1 MNMTKALK
9 MLVDH
14 AHLSNKHILKGLIWL
29 SIVAIPVIA
38 HIYLNQTYDKGLATV
53 EKHQDT
59 DLSFQDER
67 IAYLINQGKTFK
79 QLINIGYSEK
89 EIIGGFQEL
98 ISSRFP
104 IPTVSE
110 LQNLGLKDQY
120 IINNVAN
127 LIVGESLSVND
138 LDDMGFKQ
146 QGFMPKI
153 IKVLVNHYHYSH
165 DELEGIGFTPNE
177 IKQQN
182 AS

>member
-9 MLVDH
+9 MHVDH
-14 AHLSNKHILKGLIWL
+14 AHFSNKHIFKGLIWL
-29 SIVAIPVIA
+29 SLVTIPVIA
-38 HIYLNQTYDKGLATV
+38 YIHLNQTHDKGLATV
-53 EKHQDT
+53 EKHPYT
-59 DLSFQDER
+59 ALSFLDEH

-89 EIIGGFQEL
+89 DVISGFQEL

-104 IPTVSE
+104 VPTVSE

-146 QGFMPKI
+146 QGFMPKTI
-153 IKVLVNHYHYSH
+153 DVLVNHYHYSQ